1 MCDMVGDFMLKI
13 VLPSLRPFSKKW
25 TNSIA
30 HALIEHIKIKNGDV
44 SARPCADGSRLKP
57 GVDFDPAKTSTANA
71 SAAAAK
77 TFLAQAAHHRQRVSF
92 RDVRAACA
100 QSPRNPGCACVRP
113 GPSCPSTIYHSI
125 HDGVLEQPGTW
136 YLATLHNV
144 NGAPTAGR
152 GREAH
157 PHYSSAQSLN
167 TY

>member
-1 MCDMVGDFMLKI
+1 MLVERAELPPGAVVRPLVW
-13 VLPSLRPFSKKW
+13 VL
-25 TNSIA
+25 
-30 HALIEHIKIKNGDV
+30 KIKNGDV

-57 GVDFDPAKTSTANA
+57 GVDFDPDRTSTANA

-92 RDVRAACA
+92 RDVRAAYA
-100 QSPRNPGCACVRP
+100 QSPRNPGCTCVRP

-144 NGAPTAGR
+144 NGEPTAGR
-152 GREAH
+152 GWEDHHRAV
-157 PHYSSAQSLN
+157 AQEMGCGGR
-167 TY
+167 